1 MVIPQKSVVFFTSHY
16 NDPRDMDA
24 VDFLCYCPD
33 KGILQIED
41 SEEWQL
47 VQKKADWR
55 TGEDNHLAT
64 LWELPVPV
72 HRIPRTYIN
81 EILTKYAGITVEEM
95 HTDWLMEAMYIPE
108 TDCFYTFS
116 SDFGPGT
123 FTPRYGEITD
133 DIVTLWEVTSSGDG
147 PDRILRLQKSGE
159 NWHILSYNVVP
170 IQTLIS
176 DAQKAH
182 RPQKSVRFCAL
193 FLLEST
199 EKGCVRGGEV
209 DNALNEKHPRS
220 IVLQRIWGIQVLRQI
235 TNYRIDFS

>member
-1 MVIPQKSVVFFTSHY
+1 
-16 NDPRDMDA
+16 MDA

-95 HTDWLMEAMYIPE
+95 HTDWLMEALYIPE

-123 FTPRYGEITD
+123 FTPRYGEIKD
-133 DIVTLWEVTSSGDG
+133 DIVTLWEVTSSGDDG

-170 IQTLIS
+170 I
-176 DAQKAH
+176 
-182 RPQKSVRFCAL
+182 
-193 FLLEST
+193 
-199 EKGCVRGGEV
+199 
-209 DNALNEKHPRS
+209 
-220 IVLQRIWGIQVLRQI
+220 
-235 TNYRIDFS
+235 